1 MDCTVRTVYTPGAM
15 NLPAASAPAS
25 ARTRIL
31 DAAERIVQAKGV
43 GGLTLAAAASEAGVS
58 KGGLL
63 YHFASKEALIAGMLD
78 RYAEFV
84 SASFDATVARQAE
97 GRGRVARAIIAWAF
111 GEEETSPGSEPID
124 RLAAVCLAAFHHDP
138 VLLDPMRA
146 VAARMKAELLADGT
160 PVGPALAVLTASDG
174 LFMAHIFG
182 LYRHAEEE
190 RVALRATL
198 EALLEP
204 PG

>member
-1 MDCTVRTVYTPGAM
+1 MHRTMDAPETTPV
-15 NLPAASAPAS
+15 AS

-31 DAAERIVQAKGV
+31 DAAAR
-43 GGLTLAAAASEAGVS
+43 EAGVS

-63 YHFASKEALIAGMLD
+63 YHFASKEALIGGMLD

-84 SASFDATVARQAE
+84 SASFDATVARQPE

-111 GEEETSPGSEPID
+111 GEEETSPGTEPMD

-138 VLLDPMRA
+138 ALLDPMRV

-160 PVGPALAVLTASDG
+160 PMGPALAVLTASDG
-174 LFMAHIFG
+174 LFMAHIFNM
-182 LYRHAEEE
+182 YRHTDAE
-190 RVALRATL
+190 RAALRATL
-198 EALLEP
+198 EALLESAA
-204 PG
+204 

>member
-1 MDCTVRTVYTPGAM
+1 MHRTMDAPETTPV
-15 NLPAASAPAS
+15 AS

-43 GGLTLAAAASEAGVS
+43 GGLTLDAAAREAGVS

-63 YHFASKEALIAGMLD
+63 YHFASKEALIGGMLD

-84 SASFDATVARQAE
+84 SASFDATVARQRE

-111 GEEETSPGSEPID
+111 GEEETSPGTEPMD

-138 VLLDPMRA
+138 ALLDPMRV

-160 PVGPALAVLTASDG
+160 PMGPALAVLTASDG
-174 LFMAHIFG
+174 LFMAHIFNM
-182 LYRHAEEE
+182 YRHTDAE
-190 RVALRATL
+190 RAALRATL
-198 EALLEP
+198 EALLASSA
-204 PG
+204 